1 MNGTYDPTDGEN
13 TLLFTTDYLLP
24 TSMGKVNI
32 GLRGWRFE
40 EDEVFTED
48 DEFRPMD
55 EIPDD
60 PRKRLVRLQ
69 ALVGS
74 PCDACWLIHGDEN
87 LRECNV
93 AEVVYGEPLSEVV
106 LCYEHESDF
115 LYWFSEAGGS
125 QFKGEER
132 LQDEFH
138 EWFLDDGRAP
148 EGYGGLEHVET
159 DSEDA
164 PEPPEPDQE
173 ALNVEL
179 PEEEQER
186 IDLRGMDLDDED
198 EESEPLPA
206 DADLDDDLDL
216 GQDYPS
222 S

>member
-1 MNGTYDPTDGEN
+1 
-13 TLLFTTDYLLP
+13 
-24 TSMGKVNI
+24 MGKVNI

-40 EDEVFTED
+40 EEEVFTEEG
-48 DEFRPMD
+48 EFRPVD

-87 LRECNV
+87 LHKCNV

-106 LCYEHESDF
+106 LCREHEPDF
-115 LYWFSEAGGS
+115 LYWFGEAGGS

-159 DSEDA
+159 DPDDI

-186 IDLRGMDLDDED
+186 IDLRGMDLDGEDDEDD

-206 DADLDDDLDL
+206 DADLDDDLHL

>member
-1 MNGTYDPTDGEN
+1 M
-13 TLLFTTDYLLP
+13 
-24 TSMGKVNI
+24 SKVSI
-32 GLRGWRFE
+32 GLRGWRFDE
-40 EDEVFTED
+40 TEVFGED
-48 DEFRPMD
+48 GRLRPMD
-55 EIPDD
+55 EMSTDV
-60 PRKRLVRLQ
+60 RNRLTRLS

-106 LCYEHESDF
+106 LCREHEPDF
-115 LYWFSEAGGS
+115 RYWFSEAGGS
-125 QFKGEER
+125 RFKGEER

-159 DSEDA
+159 DPDDI
-164 PEPPEPDQE
+164 PEPPDPDQE

-186 IDLRGMDLDDED
+186 IDLRGMDLDGED

-206 DADLDDDLDL
+206 DADLDDNLDL